1 MNTETSVSR
10 NASVFQPRRH
20 ALPVFAVFLLAAVC
34 HAESDA
40 PTEAARLMEEAR
52 SCDAGYCGSERAD
65 REKAIATYE
74 ATLKA
79 DPDKDQTL
87 EILFRIAQL
96 HSVNYH
102 VAKGEKPRHGHAM
115 QLYQRIVS
123 EYPSDEPLA
132 MASMIHIGSIHVIER
147 RFLEALSWYNRA
159 LEVPLDDLLRQQDAM
174 RDDPDRQDDFERI
187 TKRIEQLRFYQSC
200 AVGAASSAAMLVD
213 RSLRASLLEDIL
225 RRHSED
231 HIHKAVAS
239 IVERDNIELY
249 RLPENIADL
258 PSATTLP
265 SLASG
270 RVATA
275 TSADGD
281 EDQAAASSESP
292 SLHGSTM
299 IIIACC
305 VVVLVMISG
314 GYMFYRRTRN
324 QPSR

>member
-1 MNTETSVSR
+1 
-10 NASVFQPRRH
+10 
-20 ALPVFAVFLLAAVC
+20 
-34 HAESDA
+34 
-40 PTEAARLMEEAR
+40 
-52 SCDAGYCGSERAD
+52 
-65 REKAIATYE
+65 
-74 ATLKA
+74 
-79 DPDKDQTL
+79 
-87 EILFRIAQL
+87 LFRITQL

-249 RLPENIADL
+249 RLPENIAEL
-258 PSATTLP
+258 PSTTAPPL
-265 SLASG
+265 LTDG

-275 TSADGD
+275 TSADDDG
-281 EDQAAASSESP
+281 EPLATTVSRTSQS
-292 SLHGSTM
+292 HGNTITFVSIAISTL
-299 IIIACC
+299 IVI
-305 VVVLVMISG
+305 VG
-314 GYMFYRRTRN
+314 GYMLFRRIRN
-324 QPSR
+324 